1 LAALDGCEVPR
12 GLEQQSPGDGG
23 WNQVEQ
29 RCSDLL
35 DMVDERFD
43 LEQVFHR
50 KGECM
55 LHILVRSARQFNNE

>member
-1 LAALDGCEVPR
+1 MASDGCEIPC
-12 GLEQQSPGDGG
+12 GLEQQSPGDRG

-35 DMVDERFD
+35 DMVDKQFD
-43 LEQVFHR
+43 LEQVFHW

-55 LHILVRSARQFNNE
+55 LHILVRSAKTI